1 MTEIL
6 RGRKKALN
14 VILPRRIKEHSN
26 NELRLMLVTLK
37 NAIVATSVQITR
49 IENELKHRG
58 TDFGILTSTKARSKS
73 EIEFHEWHGE
83 AQWKTNLKEGNALS
97 A

>member
-6 RGRKKALN
+6 RGRKQRLN
-14 VILPRRIKEHSN
+14 VILPRRIKEHSD

-37 NAIVATSVQITR
+37 NAIVATSVQVMR
-49 IENELKHRG
+49 IENELKGRG
-58 TDFGILTSTKARSKS
+58 ADFGILTSTKARSVS
-73 EIEFHEWHGE
+73 EFDLLEGHGE
-83 AQWKTNLKEGNALS
+83 LQWKANLKEGNALS